1 MGPKSRGYA
10 TYFIGHCGTPGMPR
24 QASLLA
30 LTLVVVL
37 LFATAGSIEA
47 KEKPPQGPFTIE
59 VESEEMFFVDDSG
72 DTLHGPHGHLE
83 TEIAHHHEE
92 YAWDIEG
99 LGEFEG
105 AEVDLPTHE
114 VGVRKASY
122 NVHFIDQENHTGLSI
137 ATVPDLSGIYFVF
150 GDGTGLEEGD
160 DSTHTPVF
168 EMIWGSYMTQVQS
181 DERGTIMEFAG
192 RLSEPMTLRLRLD
205 ESVTEPSVY
214 LVGIHVKSGDHL
226 VEDTGSIRI
235 KPDETHA
242 LSYLDGELSIKILI
256 ASGGDPPISII
267 SYDGTYEDLPSEYRT
282 HIGALEWEG
291 HVGEPEETPGFGVLV
306 SVLALTIAV
315 FAVGARRR

>member
-1 MGPKSRGYA
+1 
-10 TYFIGHCGTPGMPR
+10 MPR

-37 LFATAGSIEA
+37 LFATAGCIEA

-59 VESEEMFFVDDSG
+59 LESEEMFFVDDSG
-72 DTLHGPHGHLE
+72 GILHGPHGHLE

-137 ATVPDLSGIYFVF
+137 ATVPDLSGIYFVI
-150 GDGTGLEEGD
+150 GDGIGLEEGD
-160 DSTHTPVF
+160 NNTDALDL
-168 EMIWGSYMTQVQS
+168 EIRWGQNLTEVSSSEGWTVLEYT
-181 DERGTIMEFAG
+181 G
-192 RLSEPMTLRLRLD
+192 RLSEPMHVGIKHNFSNQGT
-205 ESVTEPSVY
+205 VTY
-214 LVGIHVKSGDHL
+214 LVGIHVKSGDL
-226 VEDTGSIRI
+226 LEEDIGSIRI
-235 KPDETHA
+235 NPGEDHT
-242 LSYLDGELSIKILI
+242 LRYLDGELWVIIRGADLPPGTI
-256 ASGGDPPISII
+256 EDPL
-267 SYDGTYEDLPSEYRT
+267 YNGTYEDLPSEYRT

-291 HVGEPEETPGFGVLV
+291 HVGEPEETPGFGVLI
-306 SVLALTIAV
+306 SALALTIAV